1 MLPEPALTIFRLTP
15 FLLFWWLRVTPMKSH
30 SHFLIIRSLYF
41 FFFLRARFDLR
52 IWFLFWP
59 ASLVT
64 LCLFSLL
71 SGLAAAALA
80 SLTLFLFFVR
90 SFFIAFLSI
99 RIFSMTH
106 DTWDMEPRIW
116 DICVFGTWHLGRG
129 IFGTTHLGQL
139 PFWTWHLGQLQH
151 SKLFNHTSGTFAFLE
166 RDIWEEGFFG
176 TAHLGRS
183 NFGAWNSKWNYTSG
197 KGSTLTHVLGLELT
211 SGRNSKKEPHIW
223 VFPFKNWCKVRVQ

>member
-41 FFFLRARFDLR
+41 FLFLRARFDLR

-106 DTWDMEPRIW
+106 GIW
-116 DICVFGTWHLGRG
+116 
-129 IFGTTHLGQL
+129 
-139 PFWTWHLGQLQH
+139 
-151 SKLFNHTSGTFAFLE
+151 NHASGTFAFLE
-166 RDIWEEGFFG
+166 RDIWEEGF
-176 TAHLGRS
+176 L
-183 NFGAWNSKWNYTSG
+183 
-197 KGSTLTHVLGLELT
+197 
-211 SGRNSKKEPHIW
+211 EPHIW
-223 VFPFKNWCKVRVQ
+223 DSCLFEHDIWDNCSIQNCSTTHLGHLRFWNVTSGKRAFLEPHIWDGAISEPEILNGTTHLGRGQP

>member
-90 SFFIAFLSI
+90 SFFTVLRFYPLESFPWHMGYGTTHLGHLRFWNVTSGKRDFWNHTFGTVAFLN
-99 RIFSMTH
+99 MTSGTIAAFKIVQPH
-106 DTWDMEPRIW
+106 IW

-129 IFGTTHLGQL
+129 L
-139 PFWTWHLGQLQH
+139 FW
-151 SKLFNHTSGTFAFLE
+151 NRTSGTEQF
-166 RDIWEEGFFG
+166 
-176 TAHLGRS
+176 RS
-183 NFGAWNSKWNYTSG
+183 LKF
-197 KGSTLTHVLGLELT
+197 
-211 SGRNSKKEPHIW
+211 
-223 VFPFKNWCKVRVQ
+223 